1 MLYQSMATIT
11 LASTAMV
18 IILIWLGSL
27 RNPFKVIKE
36 FANTLIYSRRF
47 LFLFISV
54 AGILFINKYEL
65 TIEKNMNYQA
75 DFTPWVFGIEG
86 HFVRN
91 LQEFFYNPIIT
102 EICVFFYVIVFQSL
116 LIASIGVYLLNKNKL
131 FVYATCFAIIIN
143 YAVAIPFYLFFP
155 VSEVWSYP
163 LSGVTFHMLDVFP
176 RFEESYRPLSGLDNC
191 FPSLHTSISVTIMLL
206 AVRSGN
212 RRWRMI
218 TTTSAVIVLFS
229 IFYLG
234 IHWVTDMIAGSL
246 LGITAT
252 TLGIYWAKSTLK
264 KEEKLHHRNR
274 SKDVELSL

>member
-1 MLYQSMATIT
+1 VLYQSMGTIT

-27 RNPFKVIKE
+27 RNPFSVIKE
-36 FANTLIYSRRF
+36 FANTLISSRRF
-47 LFLFISV
+47 IFLFISV

-75 DFTPWVFGIEG
+75 DFTPWIFGIEG

-131 FVYATCFAIIIN
+131 FVYATCFAIVIN

-155 VSEVWSYP
+155 VNEVWSYP
-163 LSGVTFHMLDVFP
+163 LAGVTFHMLDVFP
-176 RFEESYRPLSGLDNC
+176 LFEESYRPLSGLDNC
-191 FPSLHTSISVTIMLL
+191 FPSLHTSISVTIMFL
-206 AVRSGN
+206 AARSGN
-212 RRWRMI
+212 PRWRII
-218 TTTSAVIVLFS
+218 TTISAIIVIFS

-246 LGITAT
+246 LGITAS
-252 TLGIYWAKSTLK
+252 TLGIYWAKLTLK

-274 SKDVELSL
+274 SKDLEMSL

>member
-1 MLYQSMATIT
+1 
-11 LASTAMV
+11 
-18 IILIWLGSL
+18 
-27 RNPFKVIKE
+27 
-36 FANTLIYSRRF
+36 
-47 LFLFISV
+47 
-54 AGILFINKYEL
+54 
-65 TIEKNMNYQA
+65 
-75 DFTPWVFGIEG
+75 
-86 HFVRN
+86 
-91 LQEFFYNPIIT
+91 
-102 EICVFFYVIVFQSL
+102 
-116 LIASIGVYLLNKNKL
+116 
-131 FVYATCFAIIIN
+131 
-143 YAVAIPFYLFFP
+143 
-155 VSEVWSYP
+155 
-163 LSGVTFHMLDVFP
+163 
-176 RFEESYRPLSGLDNC
+176 
-191 FPSLHTSISVTIMLL
+191 MLL